1 MYLEEFRAGQEFATR
16 GRTIT
21 EADLV
26 SFAGWSWDTNPVHT
40 DVELATS
47 NRFGQRI
54 AHGLLG
60 MSVVLGLTSG
70 LGVFENS
77 SVALLGVDGWR
88 FRGPILIGDTVHC
101 RIVILSVRP
110 TSKGDAGVLER
121 QFTVV
126 NQRDE
131 VVQEGRMDLMV
142 AARPV

>member
-1 MYLEEFRAGQEFATR
+1 MYFEDFHAGQTFTTR
-16 GRTIT
+16 ARTIA

-26 SFAGWSWDTNPVHT
+26 AFAGWSWDTNPVHT
-40 DVELATS
+40 DAVAAS
-47 NRFGQRI
+47 GNRFGQRI

-70 LGVFENS
+70 LGVFEDS
-77 SVALLGVDGWR
+77 SVALLGVDEWR
-88 FRGPILIGDTVHC
+88 FLGPIRIGDTVHC
-101 RIVILSVRP
+101 RIEIVSVRG
-110 TSKGDAGVLER
+110 TGKGDAGVLER
-121 QFTVV
+121 QFTVL